1 MVKDIYNPNIQSPT
15 FGQQL
20 QDRFFGTNNVQR
32 VSMNNNY
39 EYQKAINVN
48 KYQWN
53 KEGMIASGINPLAN
67 TSGLNG
73 VSTSQAQDLGNYS
86 LGYLGD
92 MFFEVVDMLN
102 PIKQLKELKSFVKD
116 LLKK

>member
-1 MVKDIYNPNIQSPT
+1 MIKDILTPDLKNAT
-15 FGQQL
+15 FADKISDKFL
-20 QDRFFGTNNVQR
+20 GTNR
-32 VSMNNNY
+32 VNNIKTMNDYNL
-39 EYQKAINVN
+39 QKAINVN

-67 TSGLNG
+67 SAGLNG
-73 VSTSQAQDLGNYS
+73 VSTSQAQDQQNQS

-92 MFFEVVDMLN
+92 QMLAVVDMLN
-102 PIKQLKELKSFVKD
+102 PIKQIKEIKSFVKD